1 MRREIKRLEECVAA
15 SEAGDAVVEA
25 TVGAA
30 AVERIA
36 DAMLV
41 GPRLEALLAKV
52 GADPEAFAGAIVE
65 RLGALVAR
73 ALGDLDIVVGGGVA
87 GRADRTMR
95 AAAREGVEDDQAEAA
110 GEVRVTAAQVQKIVA
125 AMIDAP
131 KPQQL
136 LTAALGGAAAQ
147 VTAQLPAALVPA
159 MVVTIQAAGGKV
171 SGYSTSTVAGALR
184 GLIQGEG

>member
-1 MRREIKRLEECVAA
+1 MRLEIKRLEECVAA
-15 SEAGDAVVEA
+15 REAADAVVEA

-73 ALGDLDIVVGGGVA
+73 ALGDLDIMVGGGVA

-95 AAAREGVEDDQAEAA
+95 AAAREGVGDGPAEAS
-110 GEVRVTAAQVQKIVA
+110 GDVRVTAAQVDKIVL
-125 AMIDAP
+125 AMVEAP
-131 KPQQL
+131 KVVQL
-136 LTAALGGAAAQ
+136 LDAAVGKAEGDVKAALPGAL
-147 VTAQLPAALVPA
+147 TPALVR
-159 MVVTIQAAGGKV
+159 TIQAAGGKV
-171 SGYSTSTVAGALR
+171 SGYSSATVAGALR